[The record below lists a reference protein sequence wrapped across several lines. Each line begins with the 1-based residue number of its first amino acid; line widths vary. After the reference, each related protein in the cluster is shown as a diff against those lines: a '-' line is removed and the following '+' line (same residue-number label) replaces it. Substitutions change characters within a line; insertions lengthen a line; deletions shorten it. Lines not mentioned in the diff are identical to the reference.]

1 MGTSILRRKKMV
13 RRLWCGLILGFTL
26 CQVPSAHAT
35 TTWNDA
41 VEVLARR
48 SVASSTHAIVGGSS
62 DGSVVVKKRKD
73 RNPVVVV
80 ATVLGSGAIAF
91 KTTKNI
97 KARYK
102 SNQVKKTKPGSP
114 SMFSPTANS
123 ASGSASDGYNT
134 TYDSAEEK
142 DMAQMEGLEKVDS
155 SQLKQSDSD
164 GSDGAMTTSV
174 ETLDE
179 EGKDHGNESEASD
192 PNNSENSIMAGI
204 ENLAEAVEE
213 QVTKDVSVVLD
224 DEKSIVISQG
234 EPKLI
239 SCSVYTHTTSGV
251 IRNASDRV
259 LFVCDFT

>member
-35 TTWNDA
+35 NTWNDA
-41 VEVLARR
+41 VEMLARR

-114 SMFSPTANS
+114 SMFSPTANTS
-123 ASGSASDGYNT
+123 H
-134 TYDSAEEK
+134 DSAVEK
-142 DMAQMEGLEKVDS
+142 DTAQMEGLEKVDS

-174 ETLDE
+174 GTLDE

-251 IRNASDRV
+251 RRNASDRV